1 MMILSLA
8 YEQKILCDATCC
20 VYQLHLSDSVYAWLQ
35 TLVLEGAKIEANDTD
50 DSNVGN
56 GYTRY

>member
-1 MMILSLA
+1 
-8 YEQKILCDATCC
+8 
-20 VYQLHLSDSVYAWLQ
+20 
-35 TLVLEGAKIEANDTD
+35 VLEGAKIEANDTD